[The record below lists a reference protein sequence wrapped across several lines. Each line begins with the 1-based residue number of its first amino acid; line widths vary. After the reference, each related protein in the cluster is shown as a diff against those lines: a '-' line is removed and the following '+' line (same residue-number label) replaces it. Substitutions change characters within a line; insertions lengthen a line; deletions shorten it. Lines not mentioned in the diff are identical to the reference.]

1 MKYAPDEIWIPVE
14 QGIIDTEYRGYRPED
29 RPDTIVLGSITYKGN
44 GIGWCWNDESR
55 PKKIISL
62 RRDLTYYEKEKWYR
76 DNLDIT
82 NQKNILN
89 ILGLFHDMYDVG
101 DAYHEMWNSW
111 VKVDF
116 YEQIVCLEDEEFYLI
131 GIAPAPWDKDD
142 IFGEG
147 NSCAFVCEHYDGTCF
162 WSHGSMKWVRDMRE
176 QGKDIYNK
184 IIKEN

>member
-82 NQKNILN
+82 NQKNILTVTRN
-89 ILGLFHDMYDVG
+89 RLGGLYD
-101 DAYHEMWNSW
+101 E
-111 VKVDF
+111 
-116 YEQIVCLEDEEFYLI
+116 
-131 GIAPAPWDKDD
+131 
-142 IFGEG
+142 
-147 NSCAFVCEHYDGTCF
+147 
-162 WSHGSMKWVRDMRE
+162 
-176 QGKDIYNK
+176 
-184 IIKEN
+184 